1 MPKRQEVREDK
12 MKRKVLVLIAL
23 LVLMVLF
30 LSACAPGANPLVNV
44 PPPGGTVAN
53 FWTGLWQGFISPVT
67 FIISLFRSDVNL
79 YEVYN
84 DGIPYNVGFVIGA
97 LIINGALFSGSR
109 AGASRR

>member
-1 MPKRQEVREDK
+1 
-12 MKRKVLVLIAL
+12 MKRRVLVLISLLAVVAL
-23 LVLMVLF
+23 TLT
-30 LSACAPGANPLVNV
+30 ACAPGANPLVNV

-53 FWTGLWQGFISPVT
+53 FWTGLWQGFIVPVT

-79 YEVYN
+79 YEVHN

-109 AGASRR
+109 ARRTSSPE